1 MTEPATANDR
11 SDPEICALLD
21 LMEEYRRALDYGDG
35 PFDREAVSPLYR
47 QDDSFT
53 AYDLAPPTGGYIGW
67 DAYAAGWYR
76 IMNKYSHFRFLYN
89 DDLRVFRKGD
99 VAWASVSFRV
109 TGRSAGGEAFDKD
122 GRVTLVWA
130 RENGKWLI
138 VHEHV
143 SSPRITPSDR

>member
-1 MTEPATANDR
+1 
-11 SDPEICALLD
+11 
-21 LMEEYRRALDYGDG
+21 
-35 PFDREAVSPLYR
+35 
-47 QDDSFT
+47 
-53 AYDLAPPTGGYIGW
+53 
-67 DAYAAGWYR
+67 
-76 IMNKYSHFRFLYN
+76 MNKYSHFRFLYN